1 MLAER
6 QHLVGQPTPRCP
18 EQDGRVH
25 LVRKGVLAVRPAK
38 SCQDRN
44 QALVSNGR
52 ACTRRGTRK
61 GHAVPGPLVLG
72 RSDLQGLDNR
82 VVLVH
87 LAPPWA
93 EPGSV
98 GVDPLLARLVPG
110 GAVPGPWA
118 GHAARIR
125 QRSAGAGA
133 WAGAWVRSGPGWW
146 GWGHGYDQGR
156 GWGREAGVGQLGKW
170 FGTETRRAYAMWSS
184 TLSRTTSSWLLS
196 HLARCSMSSRRMSS
210 RAASRCA
217 AVAAAAAAV
226 AAVSTSA
233 AGAAV
238 ACSSARAAGAAA
250 GVVVV
255 ADAESMVVVAAGPGA
270 EPAVVVGADAES
282 AVAALRCAVT
292 RASSRAFRRLYSPF
306 SASRQR
312 CRSRRPSSKI
322 ASAVGREDA
331 QPSR

>member
-1 MLAER
+1 MLGVSWLYSRTQRTAFAESVGCKVGQDLVRFPVFVMLAER

-18 EQDGRVH
+18 EEDGRVH

-38 SCQDRN
+38 SCQGRN

-52 ACTRRGTRK
+52 ARTRRGTRK

-133 WAGAWVRSGPGWW
+133 
-146 GWGHGYDQGR
+146 
-156 GWGREAGVGQLGKW
+156 
-170 FGTETRRAYAMWSS
+170 
-184 TLSRTTSSWLLS
+184 
-196 HLARCSMSSRRMSS
+196 
-210 RAASRCA
+210 
-217 AVAAAAAAV
+217 
-226 AAVSTSA
+226 
-233 AGAAV
+233 
-238 ACSSARAAGAAA
+238 
-250 GVVVV
+250 
-255 ADAESMVVVAAGPGA
+255 
-270 EPAVVVGADAES
+270 
-282 AVAALRCAVT
+282 
-292 RASSRAFRRLYSPF
+292 
-306 SASRQR
+306 
-312 CRSRRPSSKI
+312 
-322 ASAVGREDA
+322 
-331 QPSR
+331 